1 MSFLAH
7 FSVVYQRKKSGLG
20 RRELLDVIR
29 SKPVFKKKIGRHTR
43 PNKTVQNLPKSRRN
57 RDFLANQKKKK
68 NLLRS
73 NDPPETELSYD
84 IRYVTRGYVSHS
96 ESIPE

>member
-1 MSFLAH
+1 MYISE
-7 FSVVYQRKKSGLG
+7 KKGGLG
-20 RRELLDVIR
+20 HRELLDVIR
-29 SKPVFKKKIGRHTR
+29 SKPVLKKKLDLTLDQI
-43 PNKTVQNLPKSRRN
+43 KLYKIFQNLDGIAIFSPT
-57 RDFLANQKKKK
+57 KKK
-68 NLLRS
+68 NLLGS

>member
-1 MSFLAH
+1 MRFLAH
-7 FSVVYQRKKSGLG
+7 FSVVYQQKKSGLG

-29 SKPVFKKKIGRHTR
+29 SKPVLKKKLDLTLDQI
-43 PNKTVQNLPKSRRN
+43 KLYKIFQNLDRIAIFSPT
-57 RDFLANQKKKK
+57 KKKK